1 LADAYEAEG
10 ATPDERIENVVR
22 QFERMPPIAQRQVL
36 ADLLRLTIHIPEL
49 YPIVVSAAQAGQEGS
64 RRPRDSQE
72 DVA

>member
-1 LADAYEAEG
+1 
-10 ATPDERIENVVR
+10 
-22 QFERMPPIAQRQVL
+22 MPPIAQRQVL

-64 RRPRDSQE
+64 RRPRDTRE